1 MDLYLLHFHLIQY
14 TCDNVQ
20 EKFNERVISQE
31 TEDLLSNIKRRPLR
45 VFHHIINFE
54 TNRVQELR
62 RVGYLEQLLVRLLD
76 FFDFAF
82 VTLFTFNNKNKTI
95 VVWFCYIIREYYLV
109 YLWKGICHQD
119 FFWLYPKGKG
129 EVWEYW
135 IPLLSVLVKI
145 RILVEDLRG

>member
-14 TCDNVQ
+14 ARDNVQ

-45 VFHHIINFE
+45 VLHHIINFE

-62 RVGYLEQLLVRLLD
+62 RVGYLEQFLVTLLD
-76 FFDFAF
+76 FFDFAL

-95 VVWFCYIIREYYLV
+95 VV
-109 YLWKGICHQD
+109 
-119 FFWLYPKGKG
+119 
-129 EVWEYW
+129 
-135 IPLLSVLVKI
+135 
-145 RILVEDLRG
+145 

>member
-14 TCDNVQ
+14 ARDNVQ

-45 VFHHIINFE
+45 VLHHIINFE

-62 RVGYLEQLLVRLLD
+62 RVGYLEQFLVTLLD
-76 FFDFAF
+76 FFDFAL

-95 VVWFCYIIREYYLV
+95 VVWFCYIIRKYYLV

-119 FFWLYPKGKG
+119 FFRLYPKGKG
-129 EVWEYW
+129 EVREYW
-135 IPLLSVLVKI
+135 IPLLSILVKI